1 MIDSRNVKLLL
12 SGQLCEALQLDGYLP
27 CATGRFRFMGC
38 LSLNFSP
45 SNVKVM
51 HSLQRTNFKMHF
63 EDTYLEI
70 LITVDKLRTKS
81 SSTSLETMIHGRKH
95 NHHYQNLMFFVIFY
109 LCTCSAFES
118 LDRIK
123 ICRTTKK
130 ITSSI
135 SHLQF

>member
-1 MIDSRNVKLLL
+1 MHVLFYNYVIENVIDSRNVKLLL

-70 LITVDKLRTKS
+70 L
-81 SSTSLETMIHGRKH
+81 
-95 NHHYQNLMFFVIFY
+95 NHSWQIENEVIFY
-109 LCTCSAFES
+109 FSWDNDSWEKT
-118 LDRIK
+118 
-123 ICRTTKK
+123 
-130 ITSSI
+130 
-135 SHLQF
+135 